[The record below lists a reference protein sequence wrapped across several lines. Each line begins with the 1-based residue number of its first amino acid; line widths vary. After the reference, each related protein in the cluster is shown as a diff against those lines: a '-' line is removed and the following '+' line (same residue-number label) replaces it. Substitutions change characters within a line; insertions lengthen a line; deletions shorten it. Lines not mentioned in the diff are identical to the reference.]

1 MTHDLYR
8 SKTTRHIEQTQ
19 VAAGAQL
26 MVRAGLAAAQW
37 IAARFPQETR
47 VVVLVGP
54 GNNGGDGL
62 TVARHLKE
70 GGYKVRVHYLSGS
83 RAASAP
89 TARAL
94 ELWHRAGGTLDDAW
108 DENNDLVID
117 ALFGIG
123 LSRDVPEVVSA
134 LFTQIEASR
143 QKVIALDI
151 PSGLDA
157 DTGAIRGKALHA
169 HTTLTFIGDKPG
181 LHTAEG
187 QDYAGQVLIFNLDI
201 PASAFPPG
209 DLQLYQPDT
218 LPPQLQRHQASHKG
232 SYGTLGIL
240 GGAPGM
246 TGAPLLAGRAA
257 LRLGAG
263 KVRIGLLG
271 PGLAVD
277 LVAPELMLA
286 PAKDLPGQP
295 HDIWLAGPGLGQ
307 SPEAIDLVA
316 ELLGR
321 PEPLVLDAD
330 GLNLLASQQEL
341 ARLCTERAIP
351 AVLTPHPAEAARLLG
366 CPTSQVQQDRL
377 FAAQELAQ
385 RYQAI
390 IVLKGSGTVVCD
402 SNHASINGS
411 GNAALAAAGQ
421 GDILGGIIA
430 ALMAQG
436 MAPLDAAKSGVFLH
450 GAGADLWRQEFA
462 AAIGLTASET
472 IDYARKVLNRLPAA

>member
-1 MTHDLYR
+1 MTHDLYN

-37 IAARFPQETR
+37 VAARFPQETR

-70 GGYKVRVHYLSGS
+70 GGYKVRVHYLGSS

-94 ELWHRAGGTLDDAW
+94 ELWHRAGGTLDDSW
-108 DENNDLVID
+108 DEHNDLVID

-123 LSRDVPEVVSA
+123 LSRDVPETVA
-134 LFTQIEASR
+134 NLFTRIETSG

-187 QDYAGQVLIFNLDI
+187 QDYGGQVLVFNLDI
-201 PASAFPPG
+201 PANAFPTG

-218 LPPQLQRHQASHKG
+218 LPPKLQRYQASHKG

-240 GGAPGM
+240 GGAAGM
-246 TGAPLLAGRAA
+246 AGAPLLAGRAA

-263 KVRIGLLG
+263 KVRVGLLG
-271 PGLAVD
+271 SALAVD
-277 LVAPELMLA
+277 LVAPELMLTTA
-286 PAKDLPGQP
+286 RETLNQS
-295 HDIWLAGPGLGQ
+295 HDVWLAGPGLGQ

-316 ELLGR
+316 GLLGR
-321 PEPLVLDAD
+321 QEPLVLDAD
-330 GLNLLASQQEL
+330 GLNVLSSQPEL
-341 ARLCTERAIP
+341 ARLCAERHVPAI
-351 AVLTPHPAEAARLLG
+351 LTPHPAEAARLLA

-377 FAAQELAQ
+377 EAAQELAQ
-385 RYQAI
+385 RYQAV

-402 SNHASINGS
+402 NKCVSINGS

-421 GDILGGIIA
+421 GDILGGMIA
-430 ALMAQG
+430 ALIAQG
-436 MAPLDAAKSGVFLH
+436 MSSLEAAKFGVFLH

-472 IDYARKVLNRLPAA
+472 IDYARKILNRLPTE